1 MIIVQYTSVLTDE
14 QSKVVYRHL
23 DTNVSK
29 IDIQDKLDKLVET
42 INEYIYR
49 IEQEENIELI
59 EIIKLYC

>member
-1 MIIVQYTSVLTDE
+1 MIHSGKWIFI
-14 QSKVVYRHL
+14 RFNP

-42 INEYIYR
+42 INDCVYI
-49 IEQEENIELI
+49 IENEENIELI

>member
-1 MIIVQYTSVLTDE
+1 MIYSGKWIFI
-14 QSKVVYRHL
+14 RFNP

-49 IEQEENIELI
+49 IEQDENIELI